1 MWRNKHS
8 QTMKPPI
15 LCAESAGKVKMYA
28 VGEGGCED

>member
-8 QTMKPPI
+8 QIMKPPI